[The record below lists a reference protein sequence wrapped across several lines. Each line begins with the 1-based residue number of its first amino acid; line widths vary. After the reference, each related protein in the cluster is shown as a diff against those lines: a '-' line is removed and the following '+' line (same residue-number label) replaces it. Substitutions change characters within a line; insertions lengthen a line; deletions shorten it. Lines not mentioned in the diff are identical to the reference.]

1 MRPWARAASPAVP
14 VLALAVAAALVL
26 ALWGALASRP
36 QPWIAGGA
44 APLPLAARGADAR
57 ILDVW
62 VRWDAAPGPPRTAW
76 VVLDPGDG
84 AAPAAEL
91 VRRRQVHPGWNHLIW
106 SELDALAAGRPL
118 ALRMSS
124 PDARWTVA
132 APRYAPRYEA
142 RHFHALRGPLLAL
155 ALVAGLAALALARRP
170 PWPAL
175 RLRPWGVLVAA
186 SMAVGLA
193 LRLRSLTSHSLWF
206 DEVLTAIGAQSV
218 AWVLYTP
225 QVFGHPPLQY
235 MAGWLAEGVAGGLSA
250 WLGGGAGT
258 HDDGTLR
265 LPFALAGT
273 ATVGAVAFLGRRLA
287 GPAAGAVAA
296 WLLAVSPFHVE
307 LSQLA
312 RPWVGLVLL
321 AVLSTHALVRALD
334 DGRARGWAWF
344 AGLTALAAYTQYL
357 ALPLLAVQVLALAI
371 GLAVRRGRGWAP
383 ALASLALLAVLL
395 LPLADVA
402 RPLAARHIGTGAVP
416 PRAMASLVT
425 DVLVPHF
432 LGGGATALIGLG
444 CLALGA
450 WSLRRRSEVLAL
462 AVAWLVGPLALMWAA
477 QPLHFLAGR
486 HLAVLLPM
494 MLVLVGRGADVAG
507 RRLVRLARLGAGVLG
522 ARATRGRA
530 ASSGAGPS
538 RNVPGSQWPLRRQE
552 APASWR
558 RPWSGPRR
566 AGWRGTRPARWRAW
580 PARAVSAALAV
591 ALTATHASDLGAYY
605 EARRGPDWRTIAAVL
620 DRVVE
625 PGDQVVASLG
635 AVYPLRHYWRR
646 DAVSEMDRAALPTE
660 AAGTRVWLVTLV
672 LWDDDPALHEWL
684 ETRAVR
690 VGEVPGSW
698 SQPGVR
704 IHRLRTAR

>member
-1 MRPWARAASPAVP
+1 MRPWARAASPAAP
-14 VLALAVAAALVL
+14 VVALAAAAALVL

-44 APLPLAARGADAR
+44 TPLPLPARGVNAR

-62 VRWDAAPGPPRTAW
+62 VRWDAAPGTSRTAW

-84 AAPAAEL
+84 APPAAEL

-106 SELDALAAGRPL
+106 SELDALAAAGPL
-118 ALRMSS
+118 ALRMSA

-142 RHFHALRGPLLAL
+142 RHLHALRGPLLAL
-155 ALVAGLAALALARRP
+155 ALVAGLTALALVRP
-170 PWPAL
+170 PRWPAV

-186 SMAVGLA
+186 AMAVGLA
-193 LRLRSLTSHSLWF
+193 LRLRSLASHSLWF
-206 DEVLTAIGAQSV
+206 DEVLTAIGAQSL

-235 MAGWLAEGVAGGLSA
+235 MAGWVAEGVAGGLAA
-250 WLGGGAGT
+250 WLGGNAGV
-258 HDDGTLR
+258 HDDGMLR

-287 GPAAGAVAA
+287 GPVAGAVAA

-334 DGRARGWAWF
+334 DGRARSWVWF

-383 ALASLALLAVLL
+383 AVASLALLAVLL

-432 LGGGATALIGLG
+432 LGGGATAVIGLG

-450 WSLRRRSEVLAL
+450 LSLRRRPEVLAL
-462 AVAWLVGPLALMWAA
+462 AIAWLVGPLALMWAA
-477 QPLHFLAGR
+477 QPLHFLSGR

-507 RRLVRLARLGAGVLG
+507 RWLVRLARLGAGALG
-522 ARATRGRA
+522 ARATGGRA
-530 ASSGAGPS
+530 ATRGS
-538 RNVPGSQWPLRRQE
+538 PGLLASQE

-558 RPWSGPRR
+558 RPSSGPWR
-566 AGWRGTRPARWRAW
+566 AGWRAGRWRAW
-580 PARAVSAALAV
+580 PARAASAALAV

-605 EARRGPDWRTIAAVL
+605 EARRGADWRTIAAVL

-625 PGDQVVASLG
+625 PGEQVVASLG

-646 DAVSEMDRAALPTE
+646 DAVSEMDRAALPTA
-660 AAGTRVWLVTLV
+660 AAGTRVWLVTLA
-672 LWDDDPALHEWL
+672 LWDDDPALLEWL
-684 ETRAVR
+684 EARAVR